1 MGLHETK
8 KLLTSKRSNKQ
19 NEKATYRMATYRKYL
34 HTTCLIGGKFENI

>member
-8 KLLTSKRSNKQ
+8 KLPTSKRNNKQ

-34 HTTCLIGGKFENI
+34 HTTCLIRGNIENI